1 MSDNKNY
8 DGIHYATSYALRASD
23 LYLRFPYRK
32 YISNYKRFYNDKEA
46 REKFGQIF
54 KYFFYLMVQDV
65 IEKQTTFKFPP
76 GTRAWIEMIPI
87 SGEKFAIA
95 RKNGAFDDVDFL
107 TSNFTGYQL
116 YLRFNNRYGKW
127 TKQLHVSKRY
137 KDRITELTNQGQGW

>member
-1 MSDNKNY
+1 
-8 DGIHYATSYALRASD
+8 
-23 LYLRFPYRK
+23 
-32 YISNYKRFYNDKEA
+32 
-46 REKFGQIF
+46 
-54 KYFFYLMVQDV
+54 MVQDV

-137 KDRITELTNQGQGW
+137 KDSITELTN